1 MELFTFKGGI
11 HPPENKEV
19 TEGKSI
25 EIFPAPKMVYIPVL
39 QHIGAP
45 LEPVVKVGDR
55 VLKGQKIADSTAFL
69 SSPIHSSVSGTV
81 KKLEVMPYAVN
92 GRVTTVVIENDFQ
105 DEWDQEVLNEK
116 IVDYKSA
123 SKKELLDIIRAKGIV
138 GQGGATFP
146 THIKLNPP
154 ADKKIDAL
162 LLNGAECEPYLNADN
177 RLMLEQTEK
186 MVEGIKVLLQVL
198 GIEKAYVGIE
208 NNKIE
213 AIEKMQKA
221 CEGTTIEVAP
231 LQTKYPQGGE
241 KQLIKAVLDR
251 DVPSGKLPAEVGVV
265 VQNTAT
271 ALSVYNAVV
280 EGIPLIEKVLTVS
293 GEGVKEPKNLKVV
306 IGTQFK
312 EILESA
318 GIEREKVEKIV
329 MGGPM
334 MGLSQHTEEVSVI
347 KGTSGILALTK
358 AETKPYKAKAC
369 ISCGKCVDACPMNLV
384 PLMYAKLA
392 KFEQWEDMQEYYLMD
407 CIECGTC
414 AFVCPANRPLTEAI
428 KVGKAKLRSMKK

>member
-25 EIFPAPKMVYIPVL
+25 EIFPAPTMVYIPVL

-55 VLKGQKIADSTAFL
+55 VLKGQKIADSDAFL

-81 KKLEVMPYAVN
+81 KKIEVMPYAVN
-92 GRVTTVVIENDFQ
+92 GRVTTIVIENDFQ
-105 DEWDQEVLNEK
+105 DEWDQGVLDEK
-116 IVDYKSA
+116 IPDYKNA
-123 SKKELLDIIRAKGIV
+123 SQKELLAMIRAKGIV

-154 ADKKIDAL
+154 ADKKIDVL

-186 MVEGIKVLLQVL
+186 MVEGIKVLLAVL
-198 GIEKAYVGIE
+198 GIEKAFVGIE
-208 NNKIE
+208 NNKVE
-213 AIEKMQKA
+213 AIEKMKKA
-221 CEGTTIEVAP
+221 CEGTTIQVAP

-293 GEGVKEPKNLKVV
+293 GQGVKDPKNLKVV

-312 EILESA
+312 EILEYA
-318 GIEREKVEKIV
+318 GVERKKIEKIV

-358 AETKPYKAKAC
+358 AETKPYKPKAC
-369 ISCGKCVDACPMNLV
+369 ISCGKCVDACPMGLV

-392 KFEQWEDMQEYYLMD
+392 KFEQWEDMPEFYLMD

-414 AFVCPANRPLTEAI
+414 AFICPANRPLTEAI